1 MFEQAVL
8 IVQAYYAISLFMLY
22 RRAGEMAGLGRA
34 SPELDPLWPIKWIE
48 LTGLELGGAL
58 MAHLALGAGLLG
70 LVLWRR
76 LWVRMLVSVAL
87 LQYLGL
93 QNSSS
98 YLIHGFYGWFWLSVA
113 LWFLP
118 STSLAS
124 LRATRRGR
132 MRFLSGFAAAPAVM
146 LLFYTLSG
154 AHKVVAA
161 AIALFTDDISGFAPQ
176 AMAVTLAWR
185 SLETGSEPLWA
196 AVIISLP
203 WLGWPLYLTV
213 YYVELV
219 ALVILFRP
227 RLHRAWGV
235 LLILFH
241 MGTFL
246 FMDITFPEHVLIN
259 GLLLV
264 MSPFALGLADPRRA
278 AAALPLLGELV
289 RRLAGPSAADRR

>member
-1 MFEQAVL
+1 MFEQAAL

-34 SPELDPLWPIKWIE
+34 SPELDALWPIKWLE

-58 MAHLALGAGLLG
+58 MAHLAIIAGLLG
-70 LVLWRR
+70 LVLWRW
-76 LWVRMLVSVAL
+76 LWVRMLVSLAF

-93 QNSSS
+93 QNSSG
-98 YLIHGFYGWFWLSVA
+98 YLIHGFYSWFWLSVA

-118 STSLAS
+118 SASLAS

-132 MRFLSGFAAAPAVM
+132 MRFLLGFAAAPAIM

-154 AHKVVAA
+154 AHKVASA
-161 AIALFTDDISGFAPQ
+161 TAALFTDDVSGFAPQ

-196 AVIISLP
+196 AVIIDLP

-219 ALVILFRP
+219 ALVILCRP

-246 FMDITFPEHVLIN
+246 FLDITFPEHVLIN
-259 GLLLV
+259 GLFLV
-264 MSPFALGLADPRRA
+264 MSPFALGLADPWRA
-278 AAALPLLGELV
+278 AAALPLLGGLV
-289 RRLAGPSAADRR
+289 RRLDRSRWADRR